1 MGKKA
6 LKIFNLRRKKKEVIE
21 PVHEKKTYPKLLVE
35 NPQTAILFLQRER
48 KNSCGLYDPFG
59 LCTIVDC
66 LQCENSV
73 YRIAFDNGVCL
84 ETIDFDDKENKS
96 EKYLLEFKDEIKR
109 DIFEYLIDDNSDY
122 RITRLSDNVVLRD
135 TKEDYVSQYG
145 HYPTVRKIKIDDTN
159 RKRLVLEK

>member
-1 MGKKA
+1 MRQQHTCFFMNNAIILYKKGES
-6 LKIFNLRRKKKEVIE
+6 RW
-21 PVHEKKTYPKLLVE
+21 
-35 NPQTAILFLQRER
+35 
-48 KNSCGLYDPFG
+48 
-59 LCTIVDC
+59 
-66 LQCENSV
+66 
-73 YRIAFDNGVCL
+73 
-84 ETIDFDDKENKS
+84 ENKS

-135 TKEDYVSQYG
+135 TKEDYVSKYG